1 MSGRRLG
8 AHINTHK
15 KIMIEIAIDGSR
27 GCSIALA
34 KDAVLLA
41 SLDSLDFG
49 RNLDVEFLPCLQSFL
64 AENGL
69 ALKDVDGWTVG
80 IGPGSFAGIRFT
92 LALVKGICAVTGAK
106 ARGVPS
112 SFAVAVALGKPG
124 KVCVVQDA
132 RCGKVYA
139 STYLC
144 GEQCS
149 PDGKALML
157 EASQPL
163 PECDFFCS
171 PEGLAG
177 ETTAQPCAKYLISA
191 SAEDYPWQDTPD
203 IEPVYVRAPA

>member
-1 MSGRRLG
+1 
-8 AHINTHK
+8 
-15 KIMIEIAIDGSR
+15 MIQIAIDGSR

-41 SLDSLDFG
+41 SLDELDFG

-64 AENGL
+64 AEHGF

-112 SFAVAVALGKPG
+112 SFAIAVALGKTG
-124 KVCVVQDA
+124 SVCVVQDA

-139 STYLC
+139 STYVC
-144 GEQCS
+144 GEKCS
-149 PDGKALML
+149 PAGQPLML
-157 EASQPL
+157 EAGQPL
-163 PECDFFCS
+163 PPCDFVCS
-171 PEGLAG
+171 PEGIAG
-177 ETTAQPCAKYLISA
+177 ETTAQPCAKYLSSA
-191 SAEDYPWQDTPD
+191 SVEDYPWQNTPD